1 MASSL
6 RDKLIGANISTYI
19 GGDVL
24 TEQEKFISGETSIMV
39 ATKAFGMGIDK
50 PNVRLTYNINFSG
63 SLEAFV
69 QEAGRAGRDRK
80 MALATILY
88 CPQQFMQQNPRTRLM
103 QSVPVDYG
111 VHKFF
116 FDNNFIGEEFE
127 KMVMYYLLTKSV
139 TAVTDEEITISSEIS
154 YKQVSGFMNELLDT
168 KIGDNLVSYIS
179 YSPEVNFESVQQ
191 INVWLRNKNYPILVF
206 KDSREVKEGE
216 VEFVATIE
224 KLFIVCVVSVL
235 LMIIHEI
242 IKTANFVLSL
252 NAEVIRII
260 STISNYSLCV
270 TLPMNVLTLK

>member
-1 MASSL
+1 MQL
-6 RDKLIGANISTYI
+6 KR
-19 GGDVL
+19 
-24 TEQEKFISGETSIMV
+24 F
-39 ATKAFGMGIDK
+39 DK

-139 TAVTDEEITISSEIS
+139 TAVTD
-154 YKQVSGFMNELLDT
+154 L
-168 KIGDNLVSYIS
+168 
-179 YSPEVNFESVQQ
+179 
-191 INVWLRNKNYPILVF
+191 
-206 KDSREVKEGE
+206 
-216 VEFVATIE
+216 
-224 KLFIVCVVSVL
+224 
-235 LMIIHEI
+235 
-242 IKTANFVLSL
+242 
-252 NAEVIRII
+252 
-260 STISNYSLCV
+260 
-270 TLPMNVLTLK
+270 